1 MLAIESAFDLF
12 LMAFQ
17 AIAFV
22 ERGACR
28 TVVGQDRPYNPIR
41 QMSRLCYLRDAR
53 GAVGRAQVVT
63 RAMETQRDPQPVAE
77 TAEREFDVRV
87 SQNLDKM
94 A

>member
-28 TVVGQDRPYNPIR
+28 TVVGHFETF
-41 QMSRLCYLRDAR
+41 DA
-53 GAVGRAQVVT
+53 
-63 RAMETQRDPQPVAE
+63 VA
-77 TAEREFDVRV
+77 
-87 SQNLDKM
+87 
-94 A
+94 